1 MTRWTPDEPI
11 NQHICQ
17 RVKERREALGISL
30 KTLAGVLDVS
40 WQQMQKYE
48 QGKSIISAA
57 KLHTLAHE
65 LGVPVAWFYEGL

>member
-17 RVKERREALGISL
+17 RVRERRLDLGISL

-40 WQQMQKYE
+40 WQQMQKYDR
-48 QGKSIISAA
+48 GKSIISAT